1 MKYIF
6 LLSGIIM
13 LSSCN
18 LRQREI
24 ELSKKLN
31 ELNRRE
37 QELALK
43 EQKLAIKEQELSEQQ
58 KALDSTSSILNDSL
72 FKQHQK
78 VKGLWRVDMQCIETN
93 CAGSAVGDIKTEHW
107 NIGVNGNDVFVNAR
121 SNRHPA
127 KNYYGSFA
135 GNTLKLTADLDSTEV
150 NAKID
155 VTLELTK
162 DDEMQGERQV
172 TQANGC
178 QILYSL
184 RLKKEQ

>member
-1 MKYIF
+1 MRWTY
-6 LLSGIIM
+6 LLFGII
-13 LSSCN
+13 LISGCN
-18 LRQREI
+18 LREREN

-43 EQKLAIKEQELSEQQ
+43 EQKLAIKEQKLSAQQ
-58 KALDSTSSILNDSL
+58 KALDSTTNILNDSL

-78 VKGLWRVDMQCIETN
+78 VQGLWRVDMQCIETN
-93 CAGSAVGDIKTEHW
+93 CPGSAVGDIKTEHW
-107 NIGVNGNDVFVNAR
+107 NIEVNRNDVSVKAR

-127 KNYYGSFA
+127 KDYYGSFA
-135 GNTLKLTADLDSTEV
+135 GNALKLEANLDSAEV

-155 VTLELTK
+155 VELELVK

-172 TQANGC
+172 TQSTGC

-184 RLKKEQ
+184 RLKKE

>member
-1 MKYIF
+1 MKWFF
-6 LLSGIIM
+6 LVSGIII

-18 LRQREI
+18 QRQREI
-24 ELSKKLN
+24 ELNKKLN
-31 ELNRRE
+31 ELSQRE

-43 EQKLAIKEQELSEQQ
+43 EQKLAIKEQQLSEQQ
-58 KALDSTSSILNDSL
+58 KVLDSTSNILNDSL

-78 VKGLWRVDMQCIETN
+78 VKGLWRVDMQCIQTN

-107 NIGVNGNDVFVNAR
+107 NIGVNGNNVLVNAR

-127 KNYYGSFA
+127 KNYYGSFV
-135 GNTLKLTADLDSTEV
+135 GNTLKLTAELDSTEV
-150 NAKID
+150 NANID

-162 DDEMQGERQV
+162 EDEMQGERRV

-178 QILYSL
+178 EILYSL